1 MKKIYLALLWHQH
14 QPNYKN
20 PFTNNYELPWVR
32 LHATKDYYDMVAIL
46 DNFPNVR
53 VNINLVP
60 SLLEQILDYAQNNA
74 TDYYLELS
82 KKDAAELSETER
94 IFILHNFFLANYPT
108 MIEPYP
114 RYNFLLNKR
123 GLNSNL
129 AELKRRHS
137 DFSVA
142 EIRDLQVWFNLT
154 WMDPYWRQ
162 TDPLIKELFARGKN
176 FTEEEK
182 KQLLEKQ
189 RQICAMII
197 PKHKEMQQRRQ
208 IEISTSAF
216 YHPIL
221 PLLIDTNLARM
232 ALPTANLPPKFQH
245 PEDARQQ
252 IFKGINFYEKLFG
265 QKPAGFWPSEG
276 SVAEELI
283 PFLVEAGIKWLA
295 TDEEILFKSL
305 ELQKTPVDRKDLY
318 QPYQLKI
325 PGSDESRQ
333 PAIIFRDHGLSDA
346 IGFVYS
352 KWSPE
357 DAVQDFLG
365 NIKKIAE
372 SFNNNNNEP
381 LLVSVILD
389 GENCWEYYPN
399 DGWDFLTKLYE
410 KLNSDPEIET
420 VLVSEYLNRFP
431 PQKHL
436 RRLFAGSWINGNFA
450 IWIGHQQDNLAW
462 EYLAK
467 TRNFLLDYIDRHKNS
482 ISTSQVQ
489 QAWEQIYRAE
499 GSDWNWWYG
508 NDHYSA
514 QDSIFDA
521 LFRQHLMRV
530 YDLLGEKI
538 PDYLH
543 VAIKQPFYQKAVDL
557 VPVDFLNVSIDGKV
571 TNYYE
576 WLPAGFYQC
585 SQRGSAMHQVTT
597 ILDSIYYGFDLN
609 NLYIRLD
616 PHWAA
621 HLEPAI
627 SEYTFQITFL
637 HPEKYTAEIRLTT
650 TKKSELILHTPEG
663 ELIFL
668 NSVAFK
674 KIFEVAIPF
683 VHLHT
688 IPGEKIEFVVVV
700 LKNGNEI
707 ERWPLQSSISFQH
720 PTDDF
725 GSDYWT

>member
-543 VAIKQPFYQKAVDL
+543 VAIKQPFYQKTVDL

-576 WLPAGFYQC
+576 WLPAGFYRC